1 MAARKDASRTT
12 TGRRRLGRG
21 LTSLISTPVPVE
33 TAPGQPI
40 PVIPVP
46 SPGPTDGVGESAGG
60 LMMVDIDRIHADPR
74 QPRRRFDEAALTSL
88 AASIRTAGLMQPIV
102 LRPRE
107 AGGFRIIVGE
117 RRWRAAQNVGL
128 ATVPAIV
135 RDIDDRTAA
144 EWGLIE
150 NIQREDLNP
159 LERADAFRR
168 LTDEYGMTHQDVAER
183 VGLNRS
189 TVTNLL
195 RLLELDDFSR
205 NAVISGRLTQA
216 HAKLLLA
223 VGDLAVRRQL
233 TELAIREEWSVR
245 TLDKRIGSVTGS
257 PKKRVTTNAAP
268 AHRHDLERQL
278 SDHLGTRVRVHPGK
292 KKGTGRLSI
301 EFYSLDQFDG
311 LMQRLGFKG
320 SEL

>member
-1 MAARKDASRTT
+1 M
-12 TGRRRLGRG
+12 
-21 LTSLISTPVPVE
+21 STPVPVE
-33 TAPGQPI
+33 TEPSKSRVVEPVSSAAASGAVAPP
-40 PVIPVP
+40 
-46 SPGPTDGVGESAGG
+46 DGD
-60 LMMVDIDRIHADPR
+60 LRMVDIERIHADPR
-74 QPRRRFDEAALTSL
+74 QPRRRFDEASLASL

-144 EWGLIE
+144 EWALIE

-159 LERADAFRR
+159 LERAEAFRR
-168 LTDEYGMTHQDVAER
+168 LIDEYGMTHQDVAER

-189 TVTNLL
+189 TVSNLL
-195 RLLELDDFSR
+195 RLLELDDFCR
-205 NAVISGRLTQA
+205 DAVINGRLTQA

-223 VGDLAVRRQL
+223 VGDLAVRRKL
-233 TELAIREEWSVR
+233 TELAIREDWSVR
-245 TLDKRIGSVTGS
+245 TLDKRIASVVGPHRKS
-257 PKKRVTTNAAP
+257 ATTSGAP

>member
-1 MAARKDASRTT
+1 MTARKDASRTT

-21 LTSLISTPVPVE
+21 LTSLMSTPVPVE
-33 TAPGQPI
+33 TTI
-40 PVIPVP
+40 
-46 SPGPTDGVGESAGG
+46 GERVAEPAGD
-60 LMMVDIDRIHADPR
+60 LTMVAIDRIHPDPR
-74 QPRRRFDEAALTSL
+74 QPRRRFDEAALESL

-135 RDIDDRTAA
+135 REIDDRTAA
-144 EWGLIE
+144 EWALIE

-159 LERADAFRR
+159 LERAEAFRR

-195 RLLELDDFSR
+195 RLLELDDFCR
-205 NAVISGRLTQA
+205 DAVINGLLGQA

-223 VGDLAVRRQL
+223 VGDLALRRKL

-245 TLDKRIGSVTGS
+245 TLDKRIGSVVG
-257 PKKRVTTNAAP
+257 PPRKRVTTSAAP

>member
-21 LTSLISTPVPVE
+21 LTSLMSTPVPVATTTGRQTQVVSG
-33 TAPGQPI
+33 TARTPDDDAGHPG
-40 PVIPVP
+40 
-46 SPGPTDGVGESAGG
+46 GD
-60 LMMVDIDRIHADPR
+60 LMMVEIDRIHADPR
-74 QPRRRFDEAALTSL
+74 QPRRRFDEAALESL
-88 AASIRTAGLMQPIV
+88 AVSIRTAGLMQPIV

-107 AGGFRIIVGE
+107 SGGFQIIVGE
-117 RRWRAAQNVGL
+117 RRWRAARNVGL

-135 RDIDDRTAA
+135 REIDDRTAA
-144 EWGLIE
+144 EWALIE

-159 LERADAFRR
+159 LERAEAFRR
-168 LTDEYGMTHQDVAER
+168 LTDEYGMTHQDIAER

-189 TVTNLL
+189 TVSNML

-205 NAVISGRLTQA
+205 DAVINGLLTQA

-223 VGDLAVRRQL
+223 VGDLALRRKL

-245 TLDKRIGSVTGS
+245 TLDKRIGALVRPPKHKGTTG
-257 PKKRVTTNAAP
+257 AAP

-292 KKGTGRLSI
+292 KKGTGRLEI